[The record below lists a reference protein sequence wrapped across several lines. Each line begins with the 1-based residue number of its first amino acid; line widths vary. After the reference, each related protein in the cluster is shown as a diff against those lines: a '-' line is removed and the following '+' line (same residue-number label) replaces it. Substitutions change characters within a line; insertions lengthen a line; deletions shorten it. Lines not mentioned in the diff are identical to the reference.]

1 MARQAKNDLSATED
15 TYLATQAKQGNEA
28 AFSQLYEKH
37 YNWVYSKAYRMLG
50 DHQDTEEVSLDVFT
64 KVWQKLQSDKWDP
77 KKGSF
82 QAWLNVLAKHTIIDA
97 IRRRDRIRESLLT
110 LEEQDDLPLN
120 EYEDARPGPD
130 KHIIAK
136 EAQEILENALEQV
149 TKPNHRIAWI
159 LRHLEGCSVA
169 EISRILNRKDGT
181 VKIWIFRC
189 TQELGKMAP
198 SKYGYLGVHKS

>member
-1 MARQAKNDLSATED
+1 MARQTKNDLSATED
-15 TYLATQAKQGNEA
+15 IYLASQAKEGDEA
-28 AFSQLYEKH
+28 AFSQLFDKH
-37 YNWVYSKAYRMLG
+37 YNWVYSKAYRILK

-64 KVWQKLQSDKWDP
+64 KVWRELQNEKWDP

-82 QAWLNVLAKHTIIDA
+82 QAWLNIVARNTTIDA
-97 IRRRDRIRESLLT
+97 IRKRDRIRESLLT

-120 EYEDARPGPD
+120 EYEDGRPGPD
-130 KHIIAK
+130 KHIIAQ
-136 EAQEILENALEQV
+136 EAQEILEKALEQV

-189 TQELGKMAP
+189 TQELRQILVNKGIRWIQ
-198 SKYGYLGVHKS
+198 

>member
-1 MARQAKNDLSATED
+1 M
-15 TYLATQAKQGNEA
+15 
-28 AFSQLYEKH
+28 
-37 YNWVYSKAYRMLG
+37 
-50 DHQDTEEVSLDVFT
+50 
-64 KVWQKLQSDKWDP
+64 
-77 KKGSF
+77 
-82 QAWLNVLAKHTIIDA
+82 
-97 IRRRDRIRESLLT
+97 ESIEL
-110 LEEQDDLPLN
+110 
-120 EYEDARPGPD
+120 
-130 KHIIAK
+130 HIIAK

-189 TQELGKMAP
+189 TQELRQILVNKGGKMAP

>member
-130 KHIIAK
+130 KHII
-136 EAQEILENALEQV
+136 LENALEQV

-189 TQELGKMAP
+189 TQELRQILVNKGIQWNQ
-198 SKYGYLGVHKS
+198 

>member
-15 TYLATQAKQGNEA
+15 TYLATQAQEGDEA
-28 AFSQLYEKH
+28 AFSQLFDKH
-37 YNWVYSKAYRMLG
+37 FNWVYSKAYRILG
-50 DHQDTEEVSLDVFT
+50 DHQDTEEVSLDIFT
-64 KVWQKLQSDKWDP
+64 KVWQKLDKGKWDP
-77 KKGSF
+77 TKGSF
-82 QAWLNVLAKHTIIDA
+82 QAWLNIVAKNTIIDA
-97 IRRRDRIRESLLT
+97 IRKRDRIRESLLT

-120 EYEDARPGPD
+120 EYEDDRPGPD
-130 KHIIAK
+130 KHIIAR

-189 TQELGKMAP
+189 TQELRQILVNKGI
-198 SKYGYLGVHKS
+198 SWIQ

>member
-130 KHIIAK
+130 KNIIAK

-189 TQELGKMAP
+189 GQELRQILVNKGIQWNQ
-198 SKYGYLGVHKS
+198 

>member
-1 MARQAKNDLSATED
+1 MARQTKNDLSATED
-15 TYLATQAKQGNEA
+15 IYLATQAKEGDEA
-28 AFSQLYEKH
+28 AFSQLFDKH
-37 YNWVYSKAYRMLG
+37 YNWVYSKAYRILK

-64 KVWQKLQSDKWDP
+64 KVWRELQNEKWDP

-82 QAWLNVLAKHTIIDA
+82 QAWLNIVARNTTIDA
-97 IRRRDRIRESLLT
+97 IRKRDRIRESLLT

-120 EYEDARPGPD
+120 EYEDGRPGPD

-136 EAQEILENALEQV
+136 EAQEILEKALEQV

-189 TQELGKMAP
+189 TQELRQILVNNGIRWIQ
-198 SKYGYLGVHKS
+198 

>member
-1 MARQAKNDLSATED
+1 MARQTKNDLSATED
-15 TYLATQAKQGNEA
+15 IYLASQAKEGDEA
-28 AFSQLYEKH
+28 AFSQLFDKH
-37 YNWVYSKAYRMLG
+37 YNWVYSKAYRILK

-64 KVWQKLQSDKWDP
+64 KVWKELQNEKWDP

-82 QAWLNVLAKHTIIDA
+82 QAWLNVVARNTTIDA
-97 IRRRDRIRESLLT
+97 IRKRDRIRESLLT

-120 EYEDARPGPD
+120 EYEDGKSGPD
-130 KHIIAK
+130 KHIIAQ
-136 EAQEILENALEQV
+136 EAQEILEKALEQV

-189 TQELGKMAP
+189 TQELRQILVNKGIRWIQ
-198 SKYGYLGVHKS
+198 